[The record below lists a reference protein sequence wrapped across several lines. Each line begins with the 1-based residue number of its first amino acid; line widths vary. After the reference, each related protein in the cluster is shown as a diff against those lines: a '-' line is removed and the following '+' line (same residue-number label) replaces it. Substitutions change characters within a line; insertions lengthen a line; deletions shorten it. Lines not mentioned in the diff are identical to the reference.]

1 MPGIVLSTLVSA
13 KQINERKFAINHAA
27 DASFC
32 REESLHRP
40 QPPIS
45 MCLLDQGS
53 NTVVITSTLRAEPG
67 SNRSTS

>member
-13 KQINERKFAINHAA
+13 KQINERKFAIMLMQA
-27 DASFC
+27 C